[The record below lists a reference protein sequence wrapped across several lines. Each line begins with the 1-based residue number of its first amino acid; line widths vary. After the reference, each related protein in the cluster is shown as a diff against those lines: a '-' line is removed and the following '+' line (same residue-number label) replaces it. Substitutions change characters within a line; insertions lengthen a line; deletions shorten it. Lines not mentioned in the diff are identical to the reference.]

1 MWRIKGPLSFFATV
15 MTERV
20 RPVWEW
26 EWEGGKGGGLPGSR
40 NSLHSFP
47 SFAGEYYLALT
58 PEGAS
63 RVFSISLSP
72 GRRLSSVV

>member
-20 RPVWEW
+20 RPVWE
-26 EWEGGKGGGLPGSR
+26 EGGGGGLPGSR
-40 NSLHSFP
+40 NSPHSFP